1 MGLEK
6 VFLQFLETGLAIS
19 GVIVLVLIL
28 RQFLRKAPGIIC
40 YVLWIAVFIRLAC
53 PVELVS
59 PVGLMPSVT
68 VYSGGMKVKGTSQK
82 TFTWN
87 RQKKRNET
95 GETISE
101 DIKGSLPE
109 EDDENGI
116 DAGQSVVMENGQPGQ
131 QETDRSGTE
140 SLSSAGEKNSPKEK
154 DVAGSNLPSGES
166 SIVQDTG
173 RNMLLS
179 FLSVVWI
186 LGIAGMLLYG
196 GYQWI
201 KLQRLLTD
209 ARRSEKPEE
218 TADAQSQKGIY
229 LSEKINVP
237 FVFGLFRPRIYLP
250 AGLSEDSLP
259 YIILHEKTHIRH
271 RDYLV
276 KYAAYLVLCLYW
288 FQPLVWLA
296 FFLLEKDMEFVCDES
311 VVGVLGGKRKEYSRV
326 LLQMASGY
334 EHLQKKQRIPVAFSE
349 KNTRSRIQNILRY
362 RRPGKAVL
370 AFLLLFAGGVVLCLF
385 TNGGG
390 TTKKESVNRSEQEY
404 DDNGSVT
411 GSKNEIP
418 CLVTDEDGN
427 ITGTRRFGQIQ
438 AISLDC
444 INFPGMG
451 EDGRNKKY
459 QILGKSFQDC
469 GRLRQISVFYDDVQY
484 VAEDAFDGCAENLTV
499 FCQKDTY
506 LQKRMQ
512 ELGITWRDIAEMEE
526 EQGEDKPLAEK
537 QGDISRLDDFMVI
550 SQNGE
555 VVGLSRDFVSNQQ
568 EADEPADIVFPSE
581 STKIREGILA
591 QYIGLNHVVIP
602 EEVTEI
608 GDAAFMHTQVEK
620 VTIKGKRLKKIG
632 KNVFMEGDFPKIELP
647 EGLEEIGAY
656 AFSWNKKLKEITLP
670 STVRSIGE
678 QCFTLCTGL
687 KKLTVLN
694 PDMKFDGDWILPDEK
709 SLKIYCYQGSTAE
722 DYILSH
728 NLEKV
733 KIVYLDDPQKKSD
746 SESGQSTREGESYVS
761 RSPWEIHWWEDVT
774 SDQVAD
780 EIVISRS
787 GKAEEER
794 KYDVTVYSGEAGK
807 KIWNWELDSQ
817 MNGGRSIGLYRKDGK
832 TYFMEWDLQIT
843 KVTTVM
849 MYKVYS
855 LDRQGKEVI
864 YDVDRLIYKNRQW
877 ESYRKK
883 EERLTEKAHDYMK
896 ASDLLISNGNGIVCS
911 VPSQVKKMYYE

>member
-59 PVGLMPSVT
+59 PVGVMPSVT
-68 VYSGGMKVKGTSQK
+68 FYSGGMKVKGTSQK

-87 RQKKRNET
+87 RQKERNET
-95 GETISE
+95 GETILE
-101 DIKGSLPE
+101 GMKGSLPE

-116 DAGQSVVMENGQPGQ
+116 DAGQSAVMENGQ
-131 QETDRSGTE
+131 QETDQSGTE

-209 ARRSEKPEE
+209 ARRSEKLEE
-218 TADAQSQKGIY
+218 TADAQSQKEIY

-250 AGLSEDSLP
+250 ADLSGDSLP

-311 VVGVLGGKRKEYSRV
+311 VVGALGGKRKEYSRV
-326 LLQMASGY
+326 LLQMASSY
-334 EHLQKKQRIPVAFSE
+334 ERLQKKQRIPVAFSE
-349 KNTRSRIQNILRY
+349 KNTRSRIQNILWY
-362 RRPGKAVL
+362 RRPGKAIL
-370 AFLLLFAGGVVLCLF
+370 ALLLLFAGGVVLCLF
-385 TNGGG
+385 TNGEG
-390 TTKKESVNRSEQEY
+390 TTKKESVNRSGQEY
-404 DDNGSVT
+404 DDNGLVT

-444 INFPGMG
+444 ICFPGMG

-459 QILGKSFQDC
+459 QILENSFQDC
-469 GRLRQISVFYDDVQY
+469 GRLRQISIFYDDIQY

-506 LQKRMQ
+506 LQKRLQ

-526 EQGEDKPLAEK
+526 EQGEDNPLAEK

-632 KNVFMEGDFPKIELP
+632 KNVFMEGDFPRIELP

-656 AFSWNKKLKEITLP
+656 AFSWNKKLKKITLP

-709 SLKIYCYQGSTAE
+709 SLTIYCYQGSTAE

-807 KIWNWELDSQ
+807 KIWNWEMDSQ

-855 LDRQGKEVI
+855 LDRQGKEVV

>member
-59 PVGLMPSVT
+59 PVGVMPSVT
-68 VYSGGMKVKGTSQK
+68 FYSGGMKVKGTSQK

-87 RQKKRNET
+87 RQKERNET
-95 GETISE
+95 GETILE
-101 DIKGSLPE
+101 GMKGSLPE

-116 DAGQSVVMENGQPGQ
+116 DAGQSAVMENGQ
-131 QETDRSGTE
+131 QETDQSGTE

-173 RNMLLS
+173 RNMLLP

-209 ARRSEKPEE
+209 ARRSEKLEE
-218 TADAQSQKGIY
+218 TADAQSQKEIY

-250 AGLSEDSLP
+250 ADLSGDSLP

-311 VVGVLGGKRKEYSRV
+311 VVGALGGKRKEYSRV
-326 LLQMASGY
+326 LLQMASSY
-334 EHLQKKQRIPVAFSE
+334 ERLQKKQRIPVAFSE
-349 KNTRSRIQNILRY
+349 KNTRSRIQNILWY

-370 AFLLLFAGGVVLCLF
+370 ALLLLFAGGVVLCLF

-390 TTKKESVNRSEQEY
+390 TTKKESVNQSGQEY
-404 DDNGSVT
+404 DDNGLVT

-444 INFPGMG
+444 ICFPGMG
-451 EDGRNKKY
+451 EDGKNKKY
-459 QILGKSFQDC
+459 QILQNSFQDC
-469 GRLRQISVFYDDVQY
+469 GRLRQISIFYDDIQY

-506 LQKRMQ
+506 LQKRLQ
-512 ELGITWRDIAEMEE
+512 ELGITWRDIEEMEE
-526 EQGEDKPLAEK
+526 EQGEDNPLAEK

-632 KNVFMEGDFPKIELP
+632 RNVFMEGDFPRIELP

-656 AFSWNKKLKEITLP
+656 AFSWNKKLKKITLP

-709 SLKIYCYQGSTAE
+709 SLTIYCYQGSTAE

-733 KIVYLDDPQKKSD
+733 KIVYLDDPQKKSA
-746 SESGQSTREGESYVS
+746 SESGQRTREGESYVS

-855 LDRQGKEVI
+855 LDRQGKEVV